1 MPELPQN
8 PSSSRY
14 GRSSQMSLLPDKVK
28 LGFQLV
34 GLLKSGPIRFLKP
47 KSKSCDPIQILQKPK
62 SAPNSSLSIC
72 NQSLCRLSELIDQG
86 HQLEHN
92 SPILLWLYK
101 KSMRSLPI
109 DSHRTIFHETKS
121 LKENGSMF
129 PSLRSRWCDDCH
141 RSFLNNLSTTPLDT
155 EFKQLLTSNKCKAP
169 IIRDSQ
175 EAFENLTKDLDMLP
189 HVLLRIQ
196 SDYRTV
202 VLFFLADERLHLAIL
217 VPARISAMES
227 YSTSPSLTTV
237 TIVSSNASFVDEPS
251 INRVI
256 TCANLLTSYC
266 LQALMEAMSNSFI
279 YPSLALENA
288 SLSCVLTFYLF
299 LSLVS
304 LSLVFI

>member
-1 MPELPQN
+1 MAGDLT
-8 PSSSRY
+8 
-14 GRSSQMSLLPDKVK
+14 
-28 LGFQLV
+28 
-34 GLLKSGPIRFLKP
+34 SGP
-47 KSKSCDPIQILQKPK
+47 SD
-62 SAPNSSLSIC
+62 APCLMESSTVH
-72 NQSLCRLSELIDQG
+72 ELIDQG

-155 EFKQLLTSNKCKAP
+155 EFKQLLTNNKYKAP

-175 EAFENLTKDLDMLP
+175 EAFKNLTKDLDMLP

-256 TCANLLTSYC
+256 ICANC
-266 LQALMEAMSNSFI
+266 LQVLMEPLSNYFI

-304 LSLVFI
+304 LNLVFI